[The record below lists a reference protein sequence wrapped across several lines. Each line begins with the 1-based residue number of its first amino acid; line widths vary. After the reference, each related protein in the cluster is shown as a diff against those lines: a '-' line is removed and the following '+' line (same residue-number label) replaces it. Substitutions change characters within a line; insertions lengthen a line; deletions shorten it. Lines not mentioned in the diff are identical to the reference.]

1 MRNCAEQDSEVSKAI
16 PTRPRNP
23 RSERLTFGVLKEI
36 WDIITAK
43 FGDMTSKAFKIGA
56 KVRFLNDVGEGTV
69 KGFSG
74 DDQVLVEDENG
85 FEYEHY
91 AKDLIPMEAKAEM
104 EQAYERV
111 VPSVLEILQQEMDPN
126 RQRKMEQDFKAKYKE
141 AQARP
146 SGGTVEEVD
155 LHLHAIV
162 DSQAGL
168 SPGVMLELQIAHFE
182 RMLQIGIRQRTKKMI
197 FIHGIGQ
204 GVLRH
209 QIWSRVEQ
217 YYPDCSCRSADPRQY
232 GNGATE
238 VWIGESAF
246 RS

>member
-1 MRNCAEQDSEVSKAI
+1 MS
-16 PTRPRNP
+16 
-23 RSERLTFGVLKEI
+23 
-36 WDIITAK
+36 AK
-43 FGDMTSKAFKIGA
+43 VFKIGS
-56 KVRFLNDVGEGTV
+56 KVRFLNDVGQGVVT
-69 KGFSG
+69 GILAG
-74 DDQVLVEDENG
+74 DQVLVEDENG
-85 FEYEHY
+85 FEYAHA
-91 AKDLIPMEAKAEM
+91 AKDLIPMGSLEEA

-111 VPSVLEILQQEMDPN
+111 VPSVLEILQQEIDPA
-126 RQRKMEQDFKAKYKE
+126 RQRQLEQDFKSKYKE

-146 SGGTVEEVD
+146 AGGQVEEVD
-155 LHLHAIV
+155 LHLHALV

-217 YYPDCSCRSADPRQY
+217 YYPDCTCRTADPRHY

-246 RS
+246 RA